1 MSLSNS
7 RCRFFEMKNIISK
20 GYLFWKE
27 GDQVPSP
34 DYGLKFPTKSKYVY
48 NKYKRTYFGFEGRRT
63 LRKKKWFIGAFFSN
77 HVRVF

>member
-20 GYLFWKE
+20 GHLFWKE

-34 DYGLKFPTKSKYVY
+34 DYGLKFPTKVNMFIINIK
-48 NKYKRTYFGFEGRRT
+48 ELT
-63 LRKKKWFIGAFFSN
+63 LVLRAGE
-77 HVRVF
+77 H